1 MVGGAEFQSQTPVQ
15 ILTRMVY
22 LVFMNQIKA
31 TLTLWSRP
39 VLPLAGLPA
48 GNFILNHSPV
58 VSSLCCLTHFE
69 AHQYQ
74 DKSDGALTTSWA
86 FSY

>member
-31 TLTLWSRP
+31 
-39 VLPLAGLPA
+39 
-48 GNFILNHSPV
+48 GNLILNHSPV

-69 AHQYQ
+69 AHHHQ
-74 DKSDGALTTSWA
+74 DKSGVALTTSGA
-86 FSY
+86 FSH

>member
-31 TLTLWSRP
+31 TFPSSFTTGRAPRWKFYPQPFTSCLKF
-39 VLPLAGLPA
+39 VL
-48 GNFILNHSPV
+48 LN
-58 VSSLCCLTHFE
+58 TF
-69 AHQYQ
+69 
-74 DKSDGALTTSWA
+74 
-86 FSY
+86 

>member
-31 TLTLWSRP
+31 TLTL
-39 VLPLAGLPA
+39 
-48 GNFILNHSPV
+48 
-58 VSSLCCLTHFE
+58 
-69 AHQYQ
+69 
-74 DKSDGALTTSWA
+74 
-86 FSY
+86 